1 MSPVKPGSMPLIDRL
16 VALLAEVEPNLT
28 LKQRAIFKM
37 AISLLD
43 QIDGPAWERPAS
55 SFRVQLTLEEYFAL
69 PPGRFEFHDGQ
80 PVLID

>member
-1 MSPVKPGSMPLIDRL
+1 MSTDKANPIPLIDQ
-16 VALLAEVEPNLT
+16 LLIVLQEEESSLT

>member
-1 MSPVKPGSMPLIDRL
+1 MSPVEPNSMPLIDL
-16 VALLAEVEPNLT
+16 LLALLAEEEPNLT
-28 LKQRAIFKM
+28 LKQRAILKM

>member
-1 MSPVKPGSMPLIDRL
+1 MSPVKPNSMPLIDRL
-16 VALLAEVEPNLT
+16 LALLAEEEPNLT
-28 LKQRAIFKM
+28 LKQRAIVKM

-55 SFRVQLTLEEYFAL
+55 SFRVQPTLEEYFAL

>member
-1 MSPVKPGSMPLIDRL
+1 
-16 VALLAEVEPNLT
+16 
-28 LKQRAIFKM
+28 M

-80 PVLID
+80 PVLND